1 MPEREHLGRCR
12 VVAASQHDDQ
22 AEYPADQ
29 QLDDLEQH
37 PLSQPSECPACR
49 QQCRSTA
56 IEYSS
61 GTGSL
66 NGSQAYEPSSV
77 AVICGLI
84 GRAAGAGV
92 AR

>member
-22 AEYPADQ
+22 AEYLADQ

-37 PLSQPSECPACR
+37 RPANHQGVQPADNSAG
-49 QQCRSTA
+49 QTA
-56 IEYSS
+56 IEYYSS

-66 NGSQAYEPSSV
+66 NGSRAGSRPPSMSS
-77 AVICGLI
+77 
-84 GRAAGAGV
+84 AA
-92 AR
+92 

>member
-1 MPEREHLGRCR
+1 MSSVLSAPSDHPARQEAIITAVRPGAGSHPGKPVIE
-12 VVAASQHDDQ
+12 AA
-22 AEYPADQ
+22 
-29 QLDDLEQH
+29 
-37 PLSQPSECPACR
+37 
-49 QQCRSTA
+49 
-56 IEYSS
+56 
-61 GTGSL
+61 SL